1 MARAIKPSDLNDLIK
16 AQQEQGLLSYT
27 ENVVTQQQFPGLIYP
42 ASSERFGQVRSFAEY
57 NKARAASKLPAV
69 NITTYRQALQELKN
83 VGKAQGR
90 YGRRAEKEFEK
101 GSYKGAA
108 RGIAEHM
115 RGNVIRD
122 ARERTKDWY
131 AGERSSG
138 NKVTPEEYYDH
149 LISEIEAIADEW
161 EDL

>member
-16 AQQEQGLLSYT
+16 AQQEQNLLTYT

-42 ASSERFGQVRSFAEY
+42 ASSEKFGQVKSFVEY
-57 NKARAASKLPAV
+57 NKARAAAKLPTV
-69 NITTYRQALQELKN
+69 NIDTYRQTLQELKN

-108 RGIAEHM
+108 RDIADRQ
-115 RGNVIRD
+115 RGNAIRV
-122 ARERTKDWY
+122 ARERTQAWY
-131 AGERSSG
+131 AGEKSVG
-138 NKVTPEEYYDH
+138 NKVTPEEYYER
-149 LISEIEAIADEW
+149 LIAEIEAIADEW
-161 EDL
+161 EE